1 MQTYIITTKSGSFA
15 FEAHSS
21 NHTQEIRDYMK
32 SQGYKSTDY
41 DIEIAP
47 SYQDEDYTDSFWG

>member
-21 NHTQEIRDYMK
+21 DHTKEIRDYMTK
-32 SQGYKSTDY
+32 QGYKSTDY
-41 DIEIAP
+41 SIEIAP
-47 SYQDEDYTDSFWG
+47 SYQDDETYSIWG